1 MYFKTYICTKLLT
14 MTFSELNLN
23 KFLLQALDEMG
34 FTHPTPIQRE
44 AFSVIMSSKDII
56 GIAQT
61 GTGKTYAYLLP
72 ILRQLT
78 YSDQKHPRVLIVVP
92 TRELV
97 VQVVQEIKNLTPY
110 INLRYAGIFGG
121 TNINN
126 DKKIVFEGLDIL
138 VATPG
143 RLLDLAL
150 DGILKLKTIQK
161 LVIDEVDEMLNL
173 GFLPQLSTLLDLL
186 PKKRQNILFSAT
198 FTKEVDDLLDIHF
211 KSPIKIQVGKS
222 GSPLD
227 TIEQKAYPVP
237 NFHTKIN
244 FLKSLIAD
252 KVTYNKVLVFVKN
265 KKQANLLFEEI
276 EASFPKQ
283 SQVIH
288 SNKTQNYRLRSVANF
303 EKNMFSVLIATDI
316 VARGIDLS
324 NVSHVVNMNIPKKP
338 ENYIH
343 RIGRTGRAE
352 QQGTSISF
360 FAEDEADYL
369 GEIEL
374 LMNKEIDLYDLP
386 GNIEVSETLMD
397 EEMPR
402 DESSF
407 EIVNDSRAASKE
419 LKSGFHEK
427 KEKNRKINLGGS
439 YRREI
444 AKKYKKPKTRG
455 QKKK

>member
-1 MYFKTYICTKLLT
+1 
-14 MTFSELNLN
+14 MTFADLNLN
-23 KFLLQALDEMG
+23 RFLLNALDDLG
-34 FTHPTPIQRE
+34 LTTPTPIQE
-44 AFSVIMSSKDII
+44 QAFSVIMSSRDVI

-78 YSDQKHPRVLIVVP
+78 YSDQKSPRVLIVVP

-97 VQVVQEIKNLTPY
+97 VQVVQEIENLTPY
-110 INLRYAGIFGG
+110 MNVRFAGIYGG

-126 DKKIVFEGLDIL
+126 DKQLVFKGLDIL

-143 RLLDLAL
+143 RLLDLSL

-173 GFLPQLSTLLDLL
+173 GFLPQLSTLLDIL

-198 FTKEVDDLLDIHF
+198 LTSEVDNLLDTFF

-227 TIEQKAYPVP
+227 SIEQQAYPVP
-237 NFHTKIN
+237 NFYTKVN
-244 FLKSLIAD
+244 FLLSLLKD
-252 KVTYNKVLVFVKN
+252 KEVYKKVLVFVKN
-265 KKQANLLFEEI
+265 KNQANILFNELEI
-276 EASFPKQ
+276 TMPKQ

-288 SNKTQNYRLRSVANF
+288 SNKTQNYRLRSIENF
-303 EKNMFSVLIATDI
+303 EKNLFQVLIATDI

-324 NVSHVVNMNIPKKP
+324 DVTHVININIPKKP

-352 QQGTSISF
+352 QKGTSISF
-360 FAEDEADYL
+360 FTEDEAEYL

-374 LMNKEIDLYDLP
+374 LMNREIDVYDLP
-386 GNIEVSETLMD
+386 ETIEISEQLID
-397 EEMPR
+397 EEIPR
-402 DESSF
+402 DESSI
-407 EIVNDSRAASKE
+407 EINNDKRSSATE
-419 LKSGFHEK
+419 LGSGFHEK
-427 KEKNRKINLGGS
+427 KEKNKKVNLGGS

-444 AKKYKKPKTRG
+444 AKKYKKPKTRAP
-455 QKKK
+455 KRK

>member
-1 MYFKTYICTKLLT
+1 
-14 MTFSELNLN
+14 
-23 KFLLQALDEMG
+23 
-34 FTHPTPIQRE
+34 
-44 AFSVIMSSKDII
+44 MSSRDVI

-78 YSDQKHPRVLIVVP
+78 YSDQKSPRVLIVVP

-97 VQVVQEIKNLTPY
+97 VQVVQEIENLTPY
-110 INLRYAGIFGG
+110 MNVRFAGIYGG

-126 DKKIVFEGLDIL
+126 DKQLVFKGLDIL

-143 RLLDLAL
+143 RLLDLSL

-173 GFLPQLSTLLDLL
+173 GFLPQLSTLLDIL

-198 FTKEVDDLLDIHF
+198 LTSEVDNLLDTFF

-227 TIEQKAYPVP
+227 SIEQQAYPVP
-237 NFHTKIN
+237 NFYTKVN
-244 FLKSLIAD
+244 FLLSLLKD
-252 KVTYNKVLVFVKN
+252 KEVYKKVLVFVKN
-265 KKQANLLFEEI
+265 KNQANILFNELEI
-276 EASFPKQ
+276 TMPKQ

-288 SNKTQNYRLRSVANF
+288 SNKTQNYRLRSIENF
-303 EKNMFSVLIATDI
+303 EKNLFQVLIATDI

-324 NVSHVVNMNIPKKP
+324 DVTHVININIPKKP

-352 QQGTSISF
+352 QKGTSISF
-360 FAEDEADYL
+360 FTEDEAEYL

-374 LMNKEIDLYDLP
+374 LMNREIDVYDLP
-386 GNIEVSETLMD
+386 ETIEISEQLID
-397 EEMPR
+397 EEIPR
-402 DESSF
+402 DESSI
-407 EIVNDSRAASKE
+407 EINNDKRSSATE
-419 LKSGFHEK
+419 LGSGFHEK
-427 KEKNRKINLGGS
+427 KEKNKKVNLGGS

-444 AKKYKKPKTRG
+444 AKKYKKPKTRAP
-455 QKKK
+455 KRK

>member
-1 MYFKTYICTKLLT
+1 
-14 MTFSELNLN
+14 MTFADLNLN
-23 KFLLQALDEMG
+23 RFLLNALDDLG
-34 FTHPTPIQRE
+34 LTTPTPIQE
-44 AFSVIMSSKDII
+44 QAFSVIMSSRDVI

-78 YSDQKHPRVLIVVP
+78 YSDQKSPRVLIVVP

-97 VQVVQEIKNLTPY
+97 VQVVQEIENLTPY
-110 INLRYAGIFGG
+110 LNVRFAGIYGG

-126 DKKIVFEGLDIL
+126 DKQLVFKGLDVL

-143 RLLDLAL
+143 RLLDLSL

-173 GFLPQLSTLLDLL
+173 GFLPQLSTLLDIL

-198 FTKEVDDLLDIHF
+198 LTSEVDNLLDTFF

-227 TIEQKAYPVP
+227 AIEQQAYPVP
-237 NFHTKIN
+237 NFYTKVN
-244 FLKSLIAD
+244 FLLSLLKD
-252 KVTYNKVLVFVKN
+252 KEVFKKVLVFVKN
-265 KKQANLLFEEI
+265 KNQANILFNELEI
-276 EASFPKQ
+276 TMPKQ

-288 SNKTQNYRLRSVANF
+288 SNKTQNYRLRSIENF
-303 EKNMFSVLIATDI
+303 EKNLFQVLIATDI

-324 NVSHVVNMNIPKKP
+324 DVSHVININIPKKP

-352 QQGTSISF
+352 QKGTSISF
-360 FAEDEADYL
+360 FTEDEAEYL

-374 LMNKEIDLYDLP
+374 LMNREIDVYDLP
-386 GNIEVSETLMD
+386 DTIEISEELID
-397 EEMPR
+397 EEIPR
-402 DESSF
+402 DESSI
-407 EIVNDSRAASKE
+407 EINNDKRISTTE
-419 LKSGFHEK
+419 LGSGFHEK
-427 KEKNRKINLGGS
+427 KEKNKKVNLGGS

-444 AKKYKKPKTRG
+444 AKKYKKPKTRAP
-455 QKKK
+455 KRK

>member
-1 MYFKTYICTKLLT
+1 
-14 MTFSELNLN
+14 MTFADLNLN
-23 KFLLQALDEMG
+23 RFLLNALDDLG
-34 FTHPTPIQRE
+34 LTTPTPIQE
-44 AFSVIMSSKDII
+44 QAFSVIMSSRDVI

-78 YSDQKHPRVLIVVP
+78 YSDQKSPRVLIVVP

-97 VQVVQEIKNLTPY
+97 VQVVQEIENLTPY
-110 INLRYAGIFGG
+110 LNVRFAGIYGG

-126 DKKIVFEGLDIL
+126 DKQLVFKGLDVL

-143 RLLDLAL
+143 RLLDLSL

-173 GFLPQLSTLLDLL
+173 GFLPQLSTLLDIL

-198 FTKEVDDLLDIHF
+198 LTSEVDNLLDTFF

-227 TIEQKAYPVP
+227 AIEQQAYPVP
-237 NFHTKIN
+237 NFYTKVN
-244 FLKSLIAD
+244 FLQSLLKD
-252 KVTYNKVLVFVKN
+252 KEVFKKVLVFVKN
-265 KKQANLLFEEI
+265 KNQANILFNELEI
-276 EASFPKQ
+276 TMPKQ

-288 SNKTQNYRLRSVANF
+288 SNKTQNYRLRSIENF
-303 EKNMFSVLIATDI
+303 EKNLFQVLIATDI

-324 NVSHVVNMNIPKKP
+324 DVSHVININIPKKP

-352 QQGTSISF
+352 QKGTSISF
-360 FAEDEADYL
+360 FTEDEAEYL

-374 LMNKEIDLYDLP
+374 LMNREIDVYDLP
-386 GNIEVSETLMD
+386 ETIEISEELID
-397 EEMPR
+397 EEIPR
-402 DESSF
+402 DESSI
-407 EIVNDSRAASKE
+407 EINNDKRISTTE
-419 LKSGFHEK
+419 LGSGFHEK
-427 KEKNRKINLGGS
+427 KEKNKKVNLGGS

-444 AKKYKKPKTRG
+444 AKKYKKPKTRAP
-455 QKKK
+455 KRK

>member
-1 MYFKTYICTKLLT
+1 MCVLTLIFAKNKT
-14 MTFSELNLN
+14 MTFSDLNLN
-23 KFLLQALDEMG
+23 RFLLNALDDLG
-34 FTHPTPIQRE
+34 IKTPTPIQE
-44 AFSVIMSSKDII
+44 KAFSVIMSSKDVI

-61 GTGKTYAYLLP
+61 GTGKNYAYLLP
-72 ILRQLT
+72 ILRQIT
-78 YSDQKHPRVLIVVP
+78 YSDQKFPRVLIVVP

-110 INLRYAGIFGG
+110 INIRYAGIYGG

-126 DKKIVFEGLDIL
+126 DKQLVFKGLDIL

-150 DGILKLKTIQK
+150 DGILKLKSIQK

-173 GFLPQLSTLLDLL
+173 GFRPQLTTLLDIL

-198 FTKEVDDLLDIHF
+198 LTKEVDDLLDDFF
-211 KSPIKIQVGKS
+211 KSPVKIEVGTS

-237 NFHTKIN
+237 NFNTKIN
-244 FLKSLIAD
+244 FLVSLL
-252 KVTYNKVLVFVKN
+252 KEKETYKKVLVFVKN
-265 KKQANLLFEEI
+265 KNQANILFSELEILL
-276 EASFPKQ
+276 PKKA
-283 SQVIH
+283 QVIH
-288 SNKTQNYRLRSVANF
+288 SNKTQNYRLRSIENF
-303 EKNMFSVLIATDI
+303 EKNIFQVLIATDI

-324 NVSHVVNMNIPKKP
+324 DVSHVINMNIPKKP

-352 QQGTSISF
+352 QKGTSISF
-360 FAEDEADYL
+360 FTEDEADYL

-374 LMNKEIDLYDLP
+374 LMSREIDVYDLP
-386 GNIEVSETLMD
+386 ENIEISEQLID
-397 EEMPR
+397 EEIPR
-402 DESSF
+402 DPQ
-407 EIVNDSRAASKE
+407 EINNDSRSSSSE
-419 LKSGFHEK
+419 LGSGFHEK
-427 KEKNRKINLGGS
+427 KDKNKKVNLGGS

-444 AKKYKKPKTRG
+444 AKKYKKPKTRAP
-455 QKKK
+455 KRK